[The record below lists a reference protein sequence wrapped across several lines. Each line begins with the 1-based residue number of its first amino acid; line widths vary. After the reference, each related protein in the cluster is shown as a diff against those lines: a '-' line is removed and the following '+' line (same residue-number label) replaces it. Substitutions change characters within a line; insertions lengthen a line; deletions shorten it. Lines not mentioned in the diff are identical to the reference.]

1 MKKLFLFL
9 SIFLAAVSFNTCTLD
24 DDEPDEIVGKW
35 RLSQVYAKINQEPI
49 DDDMLTEC
57 MKKTTIEFFENGT
70 YKENDFEF
78 NDDTNTCAAL
88 QPING
93 TWKNLGNTK
102 YDISGIDFSDF
113 EIPGTTVAM
122 ETKITFGSNKMLM
135 EISGTVTSEGVQVT
149 VLIKV
154 TFIDND
160 TFVPDTIIGK
170 WRLDQEFV
178 NNVEVN
184 LSACEKTM
192 TIQFVEAGTYEEK
205 DFYENEAL
213 QCVANEVENGTWRSL
228 GNDMYE
234 ISKTEVSEFKATFA
248 NNKMTI
254 EFTEIEEG
262 ETNSVKYVFIKVT
275 T

>member
-9 SIFLAAVSFNTCTLD
+9 SIFLAAVSFKSCTND
-24 DDEPDEIVGKW
+24 DDETDNIVGKW
-35 RLSQVYAKINQEPI
+35 RLSQVYVKIGPESVDYMP
-49 DDDMLTEC
+49 TEC
-57 MKKTTIEFFENGT
+57 EKKTTLEFFENGT

-93 TWKNLGNTK
+93 TWENLGNTK

-113 EIPGTTVAM
+113 EIPGTTVAL
-122 ETKITFGSNKMLM
+122 ETKITFGSSKMLM
-135 EISGTVTSEGVQVT
+135 EISGTVTSEGVQVA

-160 TFVPDTIIGK
+160 AFVPDVIIGK

-178 NNVEVN
+178 NSVEVN

-205 DFYENEAL
+205 DFYEDNA
-213 QCVANEVENGTWRSL
+213 QCVADEVENGTWRSL

-254 EFTEIEEG
+254 EFTEIEQG
-262 ETNSVKYVFIKVT
+262 ETNSVKMVFIKVT
-275 T
+275 S